1 MSAKEIIESQMTEM
15 RNEIAE
21 ANKQVG
27 RIAELADEM
36 HKILARNPVISPED
50 YSRLQGIQTLIYSAC
65 KRV

>member
-21 ANKQVG
+21 TNKQVG
-27 RIAELADEM
+27 RISELADEM
-36 HKILARNPVISPED
+36 HTILSRNPVISPED
-50 YSRLQGIQTLIYSAC
+50 YSRLQEIQVLIYSAC